1 MENNPGES
9 DDQYSATI
17 QRLEAEVLELDKTIH
32 ELELKKMLTT
42 IELEELDAENEML
55 LHFAAEFESLIIQ

>member
-17 QRLEAEVLELDKTIH
+17 QRLEAKVLELDKTIH

>member
-42 IELEELDAENEML
+42 IELEELDAENEMF

>member
-1 MENNPGES
+1 MENNPGKS

>member
-1 MENNPGES
+1 M
-9 DDQYSATI
+9 
-17 QRLEAEVLELDKTIH
+17 LELDKTIH

-55 LHFAAEFESLIIQ
+55 LQFVAEFELVIIQ